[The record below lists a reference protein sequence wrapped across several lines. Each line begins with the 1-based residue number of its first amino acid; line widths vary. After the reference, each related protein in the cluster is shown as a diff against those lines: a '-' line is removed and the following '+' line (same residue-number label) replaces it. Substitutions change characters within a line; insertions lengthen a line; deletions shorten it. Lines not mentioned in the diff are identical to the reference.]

1 MTLRDR
7 LGLSEARH
15 RLVVRALQALLV
27 GVIAFGVAR
36 ASWGVVVNAILAL
49 AVTFVPALLRRE
61 YNYSMD
67 LGLVLWLTAAV
78 VLHTLGTLGLYDW
91 VWWFDHLAHT
101 VSASVVAGMGYSLFR
116 AFELYSDEIEVPEEF
131 HALFIVIF
139 VLAAGVFWEVI
150 EFGFGDLITVYG
162 VGDIVGDMVF
172 NTLGAVI
179 VAVLGTGAL
188 DGLVGFFGRRL
199 RAG

>member
-1 MTLRDR
+1 MTLRER

-36 ASWGVVVNAILAL
+36 ASWGVVVNAVLAL

-116 AFELYSDEIEVPEEF
+116 ALNRRSLPAGNDRLGGREAGLRGTETDRSRAHCSLTTTNSARSRRQAMAWES
-131 HALFIVIF
+131 
-139 VLAAGVFWEVI
+139 AASAE
-150 EFGFGDLITVYG
+150 
-162 VGDIVGDMVF
+162 
-172 NTLGAVI
+172 AS
-179 VAVLGTGAL
+179 AS
-188 DGLVGFFGRRL
+188 
-199 RAG
+199 RAASLSS